1 MRIEFTI
8 PVNPRPKKNSPMIL
22 WRKQDFKIK
31 IGARVL
37 ATIPFTP
44 FIVPSKGFSDF
55 ENEIMPFLKRLK
67 DEVGVIDY
75 PCNIQAVYYRSTK
88 HTIDLTNLNEAL
100 HDAMVKSGCIL
111 DDNRDI
117 IAAHDGSRVFHDKFN
132 PRIEITITELTDY
145 TQWNDTTTEQIK
157 LL

>member
-44 FIVPSKGFSDF
+44 F
-55 ENEIMPFLKRLK
+55 N
-67 DEVGVIDY
+67 
-75 PCNIQAVYYRSTK
+75 RSTK

-117 IAAHDGSRVFHDKFN
+117 IAAHDGSRVFYDKFN
-132 PRIEITITELTDY
+132 PRIEVVISEMENY
-145 TQWNDTTTEQIK
+145 HQWNDTTSEQKK